1 MDDRHLVVNEEEECV
16 YVSED
21 EHDITIGGILKITSV
36 SDTFY
41 IEDGNHYMVRTIDED
56 TMLTI
61 LGYEELEMNIRNE
74 NTCKF
79 MLDKFNIEL
88 PKETTPPMIGVGE
101 SYLWIDLSKGIL
113 SPKLVTKVI

>member
-1 MDDRHLVVNEEEECV
+1 MARNLKVDEESGYICEEE
-16 YVSED
+16 Y
-21 EHDITIGGILKITSV
+21 DISIGGYLKVLYV

-41 IEDGNHYMVRTIDED
+41 IEDYSQYIVRNIDD
-56 TMLTI
+56 NTMLNI

-88 PKETTPPMIGVGE
+88 PKETTPPIIGIGE

>member
-1 MDDRHLVVNEEEECV
+1 MTRSLELDEESGYICEEEC
-16 YVSED
+16 
-21 EHDITIGGILKITSV
+21 DISVGGHLKVLYV

-41 IEDGNHYMVRTIDED
+41 IEVYSQYIVRNIDD
-56 TMLTI
+56 NTMLNI

-88 PKETTPPMIGVGE
+88 PKETTPPIIGVGE

>member
-1 MDDRHLVVNEEEECV
+1 
-16 YVSED
+16 
-21 EHDITIGGILKITSV
+21 
-36 SDTFY
+36 
-41 IEDGNHYMVRTIDED
+41 
-56 TMLTI
+56 MLNI

-88 PKETTPPMIGVGE
+88 PKENTPPIIGVGE

-113 SPKLVTKVI
+113 SPKIVTKVI